1 MWSGEW
7 FRPRCWA
14 SRQARGSCCLWQDL
28 LRRDVLYYKGRV
40 DMDSLQVVD
49 LEDGKDREL
58 HVSVRNAFRLRCG
71 PSGESHLLCAKKPEQ
86 KQRWLKAF
94 AREREQVR
102 LDQETGA
109 RPHSA
114 LLHVRARLA
123 LFAYWVQGS
132 RHDLATVRGRSHTGN
147 TSGFGEALGHVL
159 VSTLAVGLHA

>member
-7 FRPRCWA
+7 FRPRRWA
-14 SRQARGSCCLWQDL
+14 SRRARGSPCLWQDL

-58 HVSVRNAFRLRCG
+58 HVSVRNAFRLCCG

-123 LFAYWVQGS
+123 LFASWMQGS
-132 RHDLATVRGRSHTGN
+132 RHDLATVRGRSHIRKI
-147 TSGFGEALGHVL
+147 SGFGEALGHVL